1 MPEPGA
7 DILTLAMTT
16 FPAPAAYTVLNMT
29 VAVNPRAAFG
39 GNRKKSPGNTG
50 DMVVARLR
58 EAGHHVTVLRRRDYA
73 ALQEAVDAEIAAGTH
88 ALVVVGGD
96 GMVHLA
102 ANALAHTSIPLGII
116 PAGTGNDAA
125 RGLGLDH
132 QDASAAVEHFIQ
144 RCQQP
149 PRTVDLG
156 RIGRDGQD
164 PVWFMGAFSAGFDAL
179 VNERANGWR
188 WPHGPMRY
196 NLAILRELAF
206 LKPLN
211 YAVRV
216 DGVVRQQPALLIA
229 VSNGISFGG
238 GMKITPDAEYDDGWL
253 DLFVVSPV
261 PRRTFLRIFPLV
273 FSGRHTDHPA
283 VSIER
288 VREVVFNAPTLVAYA
303 DGERM
308 GALPALVSVDPG
320 ALQLWV

>member
-1 MPEPGA
+1 MN
-7 DILTLAMTT
+7 T
-16 FPAPAAYTVLNMT
+16 FPAPAANTALNIA
-29 VAVNPRAAFG
+29 VAVNPRAALG
-39 GNRKKSPGNTG
+39 GNRKKSPGSTG

-58 EAGHHVTVLRRRDYA
+58 DAGHNVTVLRRRDYA
-73 ALQEAVDAEIAAGTH
+73 ALREAVDAEIAAGTQ

-102 ANALAHTSIPLGII
+102 ANALVGTGIPLGIV

-125 RGLGLDH
+125 RGLGLDPH
-132 QDASAAVEHFIQ
+132 DASAAVEHFIQ

-156 RIGRDGQD
+156 RIDRDGQD

-206 LKPLN
+206 LKSLH

-216 DGVVRQQPALLIA
+216 DGVARDQPALLIA
-229 VSNGISFGG
+229 VSNGISIGG
-238 GMKITPDAEYDDGWL
+238 GMKITPDAKYDDGWL
-253 DLFVVSPV
+253 DLFVVSAV

-273 FSGRHTDHPA
+273 FSGRHTGHPA

-288 VREVVFNAPTLVAYA
+288 VHEVVFTAPTLVAYA
-303 DGERM
+303 DGERI
-308 GALPALVSVDPG
+308 GALPAKVVVDPA

>member
-1 MPEPGA
+1 MN
-7 DILTLAMTT
+7 TL
-16 FPAPAAYTVLNMT
+16 PDPAAHTGPDPAAHTALNIA

-50 DMVVARLR
+50 EMVVARLR
-58 EAGHHVTVLRRRDYA
+58 DAGHHVTVLRRRDYA

-88 ALVVVGGD
+88 AVVVVGGD

-102 ANALAHTSIPLGII
+102 ANALAHTNIPLGII

-125 RGLGLDH
+125 RGLGLDP
-132 QDASAAVEHFIQ
+132 QNASAAVEHFIR

-156 RIGRDGQD
+156 RIDRDGQD

-196 NLAILRELAF
+196 NLAILRELAL
-206 LKPLN
+206 LKPLH
-211 YAVRV
+211 YLVRV
-216 DGVVRQQPALLIA
+216 DGVARRQPAVLIA
-229 VSNGISFGG
+229 VSNGTSLGG
-238 GMKITPDAEYDDGWL
+238 GMKITPDAKYDDGWL
-253 DLFVVSPV
+253 DLFVVSPL

-273 FSGRHTDHPA
+273 FSGRHTGHPA
-283 VSIER
+283 VAIER
-288 VREVVFNAPTLVAYA
+288 VREVVFDAPTLVAYA
-303 DGERM
+303 DGERV
-308 GALPALVSVDPG
+308 GALPATVSVDPG

>member
-1 MPEPGA
+1 MNIIQEPAG
-7 DILTLAMTT
+7 TT
-16 FPAPAAYTVLNMT
+16 ALNIA

-39 GNRKKSPGNTG
+39 GNRKKSPGGTG
-50 DMVVARLR
+50 DMVVAQLR
-58 EAGHHVTVLRRRDYA
+58 DAGHHVTVLRRRDYA
-73 ALQEAVDAEIAAGTH
+73 ALQEAVESEIAAGTD

-102 ANALAHTSIPLGII
+102 ANALVHSGIPLGII

-125 RGLGLDH
+125 RGLGLDPH
-132 QDASAAVEHFIQ
+132 DASAAVAHFIQ

-156 RIGRDGQD
+156 RIDRMGQNS
-164 PVWFMGAFSAGFDAL
+164 VWFMGAFSAGFDAL

-188 WPHGPMRY
+188 WPRGPMRY
-196 NLAILRELAF
+196 NLAILRELTL
-206 LKPLN
+206 LKPLK
-211 YAVRV
+211 YALRV
-216 DGVVRQQPALLIA
+216 DGVARQQPALLIA
-229 VSNGISFGG
+229 VSNGMSFGG

-253 DLFVVSPV
+253 DLFVVSPL

-273 FSGRHTDHPA
+273 FSGRHTGHPA

-288 VREVVFNAPTLVAYA
+288 VREVIFEAPTLVAYA

-308 GALPALVSVDPG
+308 GALPATVTVDPG
-320 ALQLWV
+320 ALKVWV